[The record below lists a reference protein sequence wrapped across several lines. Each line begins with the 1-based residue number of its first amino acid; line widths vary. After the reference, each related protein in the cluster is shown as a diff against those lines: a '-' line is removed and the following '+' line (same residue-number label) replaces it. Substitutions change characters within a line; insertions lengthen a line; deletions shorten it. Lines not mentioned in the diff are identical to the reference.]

1 MLRILLL
8 MLILFL
14 PSCAVAE
21 NKKMPPVNGFLES
34 KAICLDYRYIEKTLT
49 FNKETLRLSL
59 LRSETEMI
67 EIWAGRSRET
77 WTIVLRSLTLTAEM
91 ELSDNGG
98 DYENETGTNA
108 NDIQERARIRI
119 AAYRKKG
126 DNVSFN
132 NQLNQ
137 GVQIISVEGNAT
149 ITSTNT

>member
-1 MLRILLL
+1 M
-8 MLILFL
+8 
-14 PSCAVAE
+14 ANVQ
-21 NKKMPPVNGFLES
+21 V
-34 KAICLDYRYIEKTLT
+34 
-49 FNKETLRLSL
+49 
-59 LRSETEMI
+59 
-67 EIWAGRSRET
+67 
-77 WTIVLRSLTLTAEM
+77 TLTAEM